1 MDYKNQFDQLVQQ
14 MRSESIQADIAKQ
27 LTRAEMNLRSLS
39 PDKKEL
45 DELGDQPIPG
55 EPYHHENRM
64 QRRARER
71 AERKQMNK
79 AKGMK

>member
-1 MDYKNQFDQLVQQ
+1 MDYRNQFSQLVEQ
-14 MRSESIQADIAKQ
+14 MRSDGIQAQIAKQ
-27 LTRAEMNLRSLS
+27 LSQAEMNLRSLS

-55 EPYHHENRM
+55 EPYYHENRM

-71 AERKQMNK
+71 SERKQTHK
-79 AKGMK
+79 VKGMK

>member
-1 MDYKNQFDQLVQQ
+1 MHYKSQFSQLVEQ
-14 MRSESIQADIAKQ
+14 MRSESIQSEIAKQ
-27 LTRAEMNLRSLS
+27 LSQAEMNLRSLS
-39 PDKKEL
+39 TDKEEL
-45 DELGDQPIPG
+45 DEWGNQPITD
-55 EPYHHENRM
+55 EPVYHENRM

>member
-1 MDYKNQFDQLVQQ
+1 MDYRNQFSQLVEQ
-14 MRSESIQADIAKQ
+14 MRSDSVQTQIAKQ
-27 LTRAEMNLRSLS
+27 LSQVEMNLRSLS

-45 DELGDQPIPG
+45 DEWGNQPIPS
-55 EPYHHENRM
+55 ESFYHENRI